1 MPPTLPP
8 VAVGVFDTR
17 EQAER
22 AVEALRAA
30 GFEDAQLGIGARP
43 DEPGASGPPT
53 WQNGAAVGG
62 MTGAALGGLAAGPPG
77 MAAGGL
83 VGLLLG
89 ALIDLGIPEQ
99 DARWYSDEAGAGR
112 VIVTVRAG
120 DRLAEARSILHRH
133 GAHELAPNETSA
145 AARS

>member
-8 VAVGVFDTR
+8 VAVGIFDTR
-17 EQAER
+17 EQAEQ

-30 GFEDAQLGIGARP
+30 GFEGAQLGIGARSE
-43 DEPGASGPPT
+43 EPGASGPPT

-77 MAAGGL
+77 LAAGAL
-83 VGLLLG
+83 TGLLLG

-99 DARWYSDEAGAGR
+99 DARWYSDEAGAGG
-112 VIVTVRAG
+112 VVVTVQAG
-120 DRLAEARSILHRH
+120 DRLAEARSILHRQ
-133 GAHELAPNETSA
+133 GARAPGPNETPA
-145 AARS
+145 TARS